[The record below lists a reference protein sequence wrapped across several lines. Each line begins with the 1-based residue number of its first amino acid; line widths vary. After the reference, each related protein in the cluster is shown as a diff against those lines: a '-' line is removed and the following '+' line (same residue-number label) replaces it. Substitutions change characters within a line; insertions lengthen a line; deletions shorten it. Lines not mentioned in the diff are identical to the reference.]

1 MQRSDVDICN
11 MALANLGQSNF
22 IQNLAG
28 ASISQRSCALR
39 YDETRREA
47 LSGALWNFAS
57 MWRVGDRQTIA
68 AKPPW
73 THCFLYPPDALKV
86 FEIQRASKNEDA
98 IPFEITAHPDT
109 DGKLI
114 HCDREEPVFI
124 YVKDII
130 NPTFYSDEFTT
141 AMSWL
146 LASKIAMPVTK
157 SLKLQ
162 QEAFKMWVAMS
173 SQAMAATANEGRQD
187 TDTVP
192 SYQEVR

>member
-1 MQRSDVDICN
+1 MQRSDIDICN
-11 MALANLGQSNF
+11 MALANLGQANF
-22 IQNLAG
+22 IQSLNG
-28 ASISQRSCALR
+28 ATISQRTCALR
-39 YDETRREA
+39 YNETRREA

-57 MWRVGDRQTIA
+57 VWRDGDRQTIK

-73 THCFLYPPDALKV
+73 RHCFLYPPDALKV
-86 FEIQRASKNEDA
+86 FEIQKDNKSEPP
-98 IPFEITAHPDT
+98 IPFEITANPTT

-114 HCDREEPVFI
+114 HCDRESPVFI
-124 YVKDII
+124 YVKDVE
-130 NPTFYSDEFTT
+130 NPALYSDEFTT

-146 LASKIAMPVTK
+146 LASKIAMPITK

-162 QEAFKMWVAMS
+162 QEAFKMWVGLS
-173 SQAMAATANEGRQD
+173 SQAMAATANEGHQD